1 MIKRVSHI
9 GLIFLLLSA
18 TTGMTVS
25 KHYCGNFLVS
35 TVFFGEAE
43 SCCDSGNCCHNESA
57 FYQLDEDFS
66 IPASAQI
73 PQIIDFKLFAFIV
86 EPSLEIFGD
95 KIEKTFYTERE
106 PLPPPNIQ
114 TVLSLKQAWIL

>member
-25 KHYCGNFLVS
+25 KHYCGNSLVS

-66 IPASAQI
+66 MPTSAQI
-73 PQIIDFKLFAFIV
+73 PQIIDFKLFVFAV
-86 EPSLEIFGD
+86 EPSLEIFAD
-95 KIEKTFYTERE
+95 KIEKTFYTEKKTF
-106 PLPPPNIQ
+106 PPPDIQ

>member
-1 MIKRVSHI
+1 MLRNVSHI
-9 GLIFLLLSA
+9 VLALLLLSA
-18 TTGMTVS
+18 TTGMAVS
-25 KHYCGNFLVS
+25 KHFCDDFLIS
-35 TVFFGEAE
+35 ISLYTEAE
-43 SCCDSGNCCHNESA
+43 TCCNDGNCCHNEST

-95 KIEKTFYTERE
+95 KIEKPFYTERE

-114 TVLSLKQAWIL
+114 TVLSLQQAWIL